1 MTKVYYFIS
10 FIYHDDIEV
19 LHIYISIPF
28 ISIWNKAQTLF
39 RIQMI
44 DMVCNIWFAWFG
56 CPFDKSVQHNGF
68 TRQLYFHKFSYFYF
82 YILQHYTN
90 SINIWWPTFLTH
102 THTAEIIKNA
112 SPNCSKLSFI
122 DFTVERIK
130 NILLLFQ
137 DNTCKMWQ

>member
-1 MTKVYYFIS
+1 MTKVYYFTS
-10 FIYHDDIEV
+10 FINHDDIP
-19 LHIYISIPF
+19 Y

-44 DMVCNIWFAWFG
+44 DMVCNIWFTWFG
-56 CPFDKSVQHNGF
+56 SPLDKSVQHNGF
-68 TRQLYFHKFSYFYF
+68 TRQLYFHKFSYFYC

-130 NILLLFQ
+130 NSAFIL